1 MWESD
6 DMQFLQTV
14 AIKQVFTELK
24 KETLAKGLHEEIE
37 QVQREMDQLHFQLQK
52 AIKGSSSKEFQ
63 VRKRYEQ
70 EINKRTE
77 KRKSIEFK
85 LQQLQKLEMGT
96 EIADGY
102 AQAIVELK
110 IGDTWPD
117 QGQELEMVVR
127 DGTIEQFRE
136 SRRSD
141 DGLV

>member
-1 MWESD
+1 
-6 DMQFLQTV
+6 MQFLQTV

-102 AQAIVELK
+102 AQAIVELN

>member
-102 AQAIVELK
+102 AQAIVELN